1 MAAEDIHA
9 NIHANIDVKLC
20 INVIKEVG
28 VRAMGVGATVLEV
41 AGNDADIHV
50 LIDVKDTTKVG
61 HLAVVHFQLHR
72 NKVAEKEE

>member
-28 VRAMGVGATVLEV
+28 VIATVLVLPTLV

>member
-9 NIHANIDVKLC
+9 NIDANIDVKLC

-28 VRAMGVGATVLEV
+28 EAMGACAVHPQEV

-61 HLAVVHFQLHR
+61 HLAVVHF
-72 NKVAEKEE
+72 